1 MKNLICFL
9 FLILMIS
16 KAHAQTLLSSG
27 GSFHQGPAF
36 NIHWSLGEFIVD
48 THIDNPFTLSKGFHQ
63 GELKINTSVH
73 DNQTL
78 NIVLFPNPSYDF
90 IEISGMENISFEG
103 NILDNTGRVVRTFKA
118 KESNID
124 ISDLTSGLY
133 HIVFKNSNIEISP
146 VKFIK
151 I

>member
-9 FLILMIS
+9 FLFLMILKVHS
-16 KAHAQTLLSSG
+16 QSLISSG
-27 GSFHQGPAF
+27 GSFHQGSGF
-36 NIHWSLGEFIVD
+36 VLHWSLGEFIVD
-48 THIDNPFTLSKGFHQ
+48 THIDNVFTLSKGFHQ
-63 GELKINTSVH
+63 GDLKINTSVY

-78 NIVLFPNPSYDF
+78 NIVLFPNPSDDF
-90 IEISGMENISFEG
+90 IEISGMENITSEG

-133 HIVFKNSNIEISP
+133 HIVFKNTTFVLP
-146 VKFIK
+146 PAKFIK